1 MYGRYD
7 ICDVLSSLQHQ
18 HRVQAVCTIKIARR
32 YRVGV
37 AVNQAAPVAVYS
49 TIVPRTRTVAS
60 KIVDCKTVVL
70 FKCCSAKSSQDDVR
84 VWRIVQRGVL
94 GKKQACIVCSIRDDA
109 ADVVYLDAV
118 REILG
123 SK

>member
-7 ICDVLSSLQHQ
+7 VCDVLSSLQHQ
-18 HRVQAVCTIKIARR
+18 HRVEAVRAIRIARR
-32 YRVGV
+32 YCVGV
-37 AVNQAAPVAVYS
+37 AINQAAPVAVYS

-70 FKCCSAKSSQDDVR
+70 FKRCPAKSSQDGIR

-94 GKKQACIVCSIRDDA
+94 GKRTGLRCVQYQR
-109 ADVVYLDAV
+109 
-118 REILG
+118 
-123 SK
+123 